1 MEPSVVSMVWDL
13 VIQRNEKRH
22 LSLSCSR
29 IFPPWLSATSK
40 SPSNESCR
48 SSLDCPVVVFQ
59 LISEILGIDQKP
71 WLFFCSDLHSWGFL
85 SLRPEAKAHWCG
97 FVEDTG
103 FAWRGICKATWLHQN
118 TVCFWER
125 RDPRSRMLIHF
136 PLPFRQILDILATW
150 HPKLGNKEY
159 RHKCLVT
166 PTSFGEVF
174 SSNLIFLIP
183 NIEGDDGYAIS
194 NDTFGFLI
202 QKLQGEQ
209 PPWDWTALETAS
221 ENAKTRH
228 ISRSKSWEHIKVLS
242 RLSILIWNGS
252 LSLALFLSTC
262 HSNKLR
268 MVLVR
273 NSSQP

>member
-1 MEPSVVSMVWDL
+1 MQVL
-13 VIQRNEKRH
+13 
-22 LSLSCSR
+22 
-29 IFPPWLSATSK
+29 PWLSGCGLPINFRNSGHRPKT
-40 SPSNESCR
+40 
-48 SSLDCPVVVFQ
+48 LT
-59 LISEILGIDQKP
+59 
-71 WLFFCSDLHSWGFL
+71 FFLQWSSWGFL

-118 TVCFWER
+118 NEEI
-125 RDPRSRMLIHF
+125 RDPECWSIFLW
-136 PLPFRQILDILATW
+136 LFRQILDILATW

-159 RHKCLVT
+159 GHKCLVT
-166 PTSFGEVF
+166 PTSFGEIF

-252 LSLALFLSTC
+252 LSLALFWSTC

-273 NSSQP
+273 NSSQPQQTFRRRLRVDAFSKKKWSNKPWRRGIYL